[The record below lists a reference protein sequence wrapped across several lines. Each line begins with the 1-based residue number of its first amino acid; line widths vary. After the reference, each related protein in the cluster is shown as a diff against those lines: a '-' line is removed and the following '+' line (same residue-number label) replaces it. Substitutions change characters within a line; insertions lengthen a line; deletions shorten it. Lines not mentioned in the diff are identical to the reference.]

1 MRVKSIKP
9 NKSVPGIY
17 IIEFEE
23 SNSVAYIDT
32 DSLIKLGL
40 KKGLEVEKEKVDEL
54 IYISPSKLLFVKL
67 KNRLL
72 LKKYSEKQIVRY
84 ISTNKIY
91 RENKTQ
97 IDIDQIIESLLKAG
111 LLDDEKFANRIIEK
125 RTSQKAVSNNA
136 IKRELQIAGVDKTII
151 LELTKD
157 FNEEDDIRKVDEVAD
172 KFIRTKRLSVED
184 RKDVE
189 KLKRHL
195 LYKGY
200 TFDVINSLI
209 DRLSHNL

>member
-9 NKSVPGIY
+9 NKAVPGVY
-17 IIEFEE
+17 IVELED
-23 SNSVAYIDT
+23 SDSVIYIDT
-32 DSLIKLGL
+32 DTLIKLGL
-40 KKGLEVEKEKVDEL
+40 KKGVEVENEKVNEL
-54 IYISPSKLLFVKL
+54 LATSPSKLLFVKL

-72 LKKYSEKQIVRY
+72 LKKYSEKQIIRY
-84 ISTNKIY
+84 ITTNKIY
-91 RENKTQ
+91 RENKNLIN
-97 IDIDQIIESLLKAG
+97 IDEIIINLLNLG

-125 RTSQKAVSNNA
+125 RSSQKAVSNNA
-136 IKRELQIAGVDKTII
+136 IKRELQFAGVDKI
-151 LELTKD
+151 LIQELTKD
-157 FNEEDDIRKVDEVAD
+157 FTDEDDLRKIDEVAE
-172 KFIRTKRLSVED
+172 KFIRTKRLSLSN

-209 DRLSHNL
+209 DRLSISL